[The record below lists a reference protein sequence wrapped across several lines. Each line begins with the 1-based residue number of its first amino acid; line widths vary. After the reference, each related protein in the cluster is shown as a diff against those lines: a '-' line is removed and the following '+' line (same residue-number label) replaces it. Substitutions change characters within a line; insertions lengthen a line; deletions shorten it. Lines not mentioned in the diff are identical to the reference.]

1 MLHWNQTSGTDWLA
15 PTRRRFLQAG
25 FLGLGGLSLAEL
37 LRREA
42 AAGVAPK
49 KTAVILFF
57 AHGGPSHLET
67 YDMKPLA
74 SSEIRGPF
82 LPISTKVSGIE
93 VCEHLP
99 KHAEVAH
106 RFSLLR
112 SVTHDEADHFAG
124 HRRFLSGYGKLKPGF
139 AYESYYPQVGAVA
152 NRLLS
157 QPGTGMPAALA
168 VGGVVANGPDYSA
181 GISEGYWSGQYRVPI
196 VNGGLQ
202 NATLSVESQR
212 LTDRLAVR
220 RSFDRLR
227 RDTDARGSMDVLD
240 EWDRQA
246 IEIITSGA
254 AAKAFDLT
262 QEDPAVVAR
271 YGEGLGRDA
280 LIARRLVEAGVRF
293 VSFNS
298 NGHGPGGKAH
308 NWDDHA
314 VNWDLPSEMLARLPE
329 FDHVLATLIND
340 LFDRGLNERVLL
352 IVTGEFGRTPRLEY
366 RDGRVGRD
374 HWPSAMS
381 ILYSG
386 GGLPMGRVIGQTD
399 GIGARPVER
408 PYDPQDFLATI
419 YRFLGIDHTQSILD
433 PFGRPIALATGHP
446 ITEMGL

>member
-1 MLHWNQTSGTDWLA
+1 MFQVSNAAASSWSA
-15 PTRRRFLQAG
+15 STRRRFLQAG

-37 LRREA
+37 LRQEA
-42 AAGVAPK
+42 AAGQKANN
-49 KTAVILFF
+49 TAVILFF

-74 SSEIRGPF
+74 STEIRGPF
-82 LPISTKVSGIE
+82 LPIRTKVSGIE

-99 KHAEVAH
+99 QHAEVAH

-139 AYESYYPQVGAVA
+139 AYEAYHPQVGAVV
-152 NRLLS
+152 NRMLS
-157 QPGTGMPAALA
+157 RPGSGMPSALA

-181 GISEGYWSGQYRVPI
+181 GVSEGYWSGQYRVPI

-220 RSFDRLR
+220 QQFDRFR
-227 RDTDARGSMDVLD
+227 RDTDTRELMQVLD

-246 IEIITSGA
+246 IEIMTSGA
-254 AAKAFDLT
+254 AAKAFDLSL
-262 QEDPAVVAR
+262 EEPATVAR

-280 LIARRLVEAGVRF
+280 LIARRLIEAGVRF

-314 VNWDLPSEMLARLPE
+314 VNWDLPTEMLARLPE
-329 FDHVLATLIND
+329 FDHVVATLIND
-340 LFDRGLNERVLL
+340 LFERGLHERVLL
-352 IVTGEFGRTPRLEY
+352 VITGEFGRTPRLEY

-399 GIGARPVER
+399 AIGARPIER

-419 YRFLGIDHTQSILD
+419 YRFLGIDHTVMIAD
-433 PFGRPIALATGHP
+433 PFGRPVPLATGMP
-446 ITEMGL
+446 IAEMFA

>member
-1 MLHWNQTSGTDWLA
+1 MLSFNGERGATWLDRS
-15 PTRRRFLQAG
+15 RRQFLKAG

-42 AAGVAPK
+42 AAGTEAK

-67 YDMKPLA
+67 YDMKPQT
-74 SSEIRGPF
+74 STEIRGPF
-82 LPISTKVSGIE
+82 LPIPTKVPGIE
-93 VCEHLP
+93 VCELLP
-99 KHAEVAH
+99 KHAEIAH

-139 AYESYYPQVGAVA
+139 GYESYHPQVGAVV
-152 NRLLS
+152 NRILT
-157 QPGTGMPAALA
+157 QPGSGMPTALA

-196 VNGGLQ
+196 VNGSLRDVS
-202 NATLSVESQR
+202 LSVESQR

-220 RSFDRLR
+220 KSFDRLKR
-227 RDTDARGSMDVLD
+227 EVDAHGSMQVLD

-262 QEDPAVVAR
+262 LEEPATVSR

-298 NGHGPGGKAH
+298 NGHGPGGNAH

-314 VNWDLPSEMLARLPE
+314 VNWDLPSEMRARLPE
-329 FDHVLATLIND
+329 YDHVLATLIND

-366 RDGRVGRD
+366 KDGRVGRD

-386 GGLPMGRVIGQTD
+386 GGLPMGRVVGQTD
-399 GIGARPVER
+399 GIGARPIER

-419 YRFLGIDHTQSILD
+419 YRFLGIDHTQAIQD
-433 PFGRPIALATGHP
+433 PFGRPIALATGNP
-446 ITEMGL
+446 IVEMF